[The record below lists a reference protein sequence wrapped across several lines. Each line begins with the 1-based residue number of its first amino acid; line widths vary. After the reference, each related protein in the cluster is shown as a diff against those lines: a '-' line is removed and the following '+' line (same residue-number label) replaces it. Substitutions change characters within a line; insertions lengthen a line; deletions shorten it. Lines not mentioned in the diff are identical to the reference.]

1 VKHLRRLLPYLA
13 RHRRELALGMT
24 ALLATDLLALLAPWI
39 LKEAIDRLETGPARG
54 QLLWM
59 AVAIVVA
66 TALSGV
72 ARYWM
77 RRYMI
82 GVSRKIEYDL
92 RNDFYDHLTRLSA
105 DFYQK
110 RSTGDLMALATNDL
124 NAVRNVLGPGIMHGL
139 NTVVTLIGT
148 LSLMLVLSP
157 VLTLVAMIPMPL
169 ISFVM
174 GRFGGLIHDRF
185 EAVQKTFGDIT
196 ARAQE
201 YLAGVR
207 VVKAYAQESHA
218 IEDFRVRNEGFV
230 ADNMRLVRV
239 WGLFY
244 PLMAFL
250 SGAAAALVL
259 YVGGGQ
265 VMGGT
270 ISLGEFVAFNTYLVM
285 LIWPMMALGWVVNL
299 YQRGEASMGRLAG
312 VLDAVPAISDGPDPH
327 RPAAVAGELILDDVW
342 FEYPSRPGAFA
353 LAGVSLRVP
362 AGSTLAIVGATGSG
376 KSTLVQLL
384 PRLHDPTR
392 GRITLDG
399 VDLRRWS
406 LDELRRRIGFVP
418 QETFLFSETIA
429 ANITLG
435 VEDATDRQ
443 IREMAEMVRLSVDV
457 DEFPLGYDTMV
468 GERGVTL
475 SGGQKQRTAI
485 ARAVLREPRVL
496 VLDDALSSV
505 DTKTEEEILRR
516 LGGVME
522 SRTTVLVSHR
532 VSTVRHADRIV
543 VLESGRIVEQG
554 THEEL
559 MALGGRY
566 ADLERRQRLRE
577 EIEATA

>member
-1 VKHLRRLLPYLA
+1 MKYLRRLLPYLG
-13 RHRRELALGMT
+13 RHRRPLAFGLA

-39 LKEAIDRLETGPARG
+39 LKVAIDRLERGPAPG
-54 QLLWM
+54 ELAAL
-59 AVAIVVA
+59 ASAIVIA
-66 TALSGV
+66 TALSGIG
-72 ARYWM
+72 RYFM
-77 RRYMI
+77 RQYMI

-92 RNDFYDHLTRLSA
+92 RNDFYDHLTRLST
-105 DFYQK
+105 DFYQRK
-110 RSTGDLMALATNDL
+110 PTGDLMALATNDL

-139 NTVVTLIGT
+139 NTIVTLIGT

-157 VLTLVAMIPMPL
+157 GLTLVAMIPMPL
-169 ISFVM
+169 ISLVM
-174 GRFGGLIHDRF
+174 GRFGGMIHDRF

-207 VVKAYAQESHA
+207 VVKAYAQEENA
-218 IEDFRVRNEGFV
+218 IEDFRARNRGFV

-259 YVGGGQ
+259 YVGGRQ

-270 ISLGEFVAFNTYLVM
+270 ISLGDFVAFNTYLVM

-299 YQRGEASMGRLAG
+299 YQRGEASMGRLAA
-312 VLDAVPAISDGPDPH
+312 VLDEVPTIAEAPEPH
-327 RPAAVAGELILDDVW
+327 RPADVRGDLVFDDVW
-342 FEYPSRPGAFA
+342 FEYPSRPGVFA
-353 LAGVSLRVP
+353 LAGVSLVVP
-362 AGSTLAIVGATGSG
+362 AGSTLAVVGATGSG

-384 PRLHDPTR
+384 PRLFDPTR
-392 GRITLDG
+392 GRVLLDG

-429 ANITLG
+429 ANMTLG
-435 VEDATDRQ
+435 VEEATERQ
-443 IREMAEMVRLSVDV
+443 IREMADMVRLSVDV

-485 ARAVLREPRVL
+485 ARAIVREPKVL
-496 VLDDALSSV
+496 VLDDALSAV
-505 DTKTEEEILRR
+505 DTKTEEEILTGI
-516 LGGVME
+516 GGVLE
-522 SRTTVLVSHR
+522 TRTTVLVSHR

-543 VLESGRIVEQG
+543 VLDAGRIAEQG